1 MSRLAIFPDQSERP
15 GGAPLQPYR
24 VCTDPGSIQA
34 ELRARGLDFEQ
45 WPTRQNLAPGADQS
59 TILSAYAEEIG
70 RIQAAEGYSTVDAIR
85 MHPEHPERVM
95 LRDKF
100 LAEHIHTE
108 DEVRFFVEGQGLFCL
123 HINAEVMTLL
133 CEQGDLIRVPAGTRH
148 WFDMGSKPTFC
159 ALRFFNNS
167 EGWVAQF
174 TGDPIADRYP
184 RLD

>member
-1 MSRLAIFPDQSERP
+1 MPYSPQCAAFSLCVTRLRSRAVSVGNGRP
-15 GGAPLQPYR
+15 LK
-24 VCTDPGSIQA
+24 I
-34 ELRARGLDFEQ
+34 ARF
-45 WPTRQNLAPGADQS
+45 
-59 TILSAYAEEIG
+59 
-70 RIQAAEGYSTVDAIR
+70 QAAEGYSTVDAIR

-123 HINAEVMTLL
+123 HINAEVMTLI

-167 EGWVAQF
+167 EGWVATF
-174 TGDPIADRYP
+174 TGDPIAERFP
-184 RLD
+184 GLS

>member
-1 MSRLAIFPDQSERP
+1 MR
-15 GGAPLQPYR
+15 
-24 VCTDPGSIQA
+24 
-34 ELRARGLDFEQ
+34 
-45 WPTRQNLAPGADQS
+45 
-59 TILSAYAEEIG
+59 
-70 RIQAAEGYSTVDAIR
+70 GYSGNFRGQGTAYHSGIPQR
-85 MHPEHPERVM
+85 
-95 LRDKF
+95 L
-100 LAEHIHTE
+100 
-108 DEVRFFVEGQGLFCL
+108 RFFVEGQGLFCL